1 MHITCTYY
9 TCVYV
14 HIVMILAISNHT
26 RVYIIHVCM
35 CTYSYDCRNISECTV
50 CVSGEDD
57 VFGAYHVERDNDR
70 GEEEEEEEE
79 GMFGRGSGLFS
90 KGGGSGGGGLFDEVA
105 EEGEREEE
113 DGGEGRRS
121 KKTSESRDDLDASTS
136 SKKGEQYT
144 IHCVHLSVCLICRYV
159 MLFRMWVGVSIF
171 LLFLI

>member
-1 MHITCTYY
+1 
-9 TCVYV
+9 
-14 HIVMILAISNHT
+14 MILAIANHT

-57 VFGAYHVERDNDR
+57 VFGSYHVERDNDR

-90 KGGGSGGGGLFDEVA
+90 KGGGSGSGGLFDDVEEVA
-105 EEGEREEE
+105 EEGERVAK